1 MCTQSAERGGR
12 ETVATVTLSQP
23 IGGGYHR
30 LRFASSGAQNA
41 TPGQFV
47 MVRVRDGIAPL
58 LRRPF
63 SIHMV
68 EGDEVELLYREV
80 GEGTGIMTGLKVGD
94 RIDVLQPLG
103 RGFGRGGKVPLL
115 IGGGIG
121 VAPLLYLA
129 HSFLA
134 AGKSPKLLLGGRT
147 ERDILCHDQF
157 SCLAVPT
164 RYATED
170 GSLGDTGLVTALLKD
185 ELDSAE
191 DLGGLSVHACGPI
204 PMLSAVARLAE
215 GAGVA
220 CEVSLEAH
228 MACGLGAC
236 LGCVVKA
243 RDGGYVRVC
252 ADGPV
257 FDSKKIL
264 WP

>member
-1 MCTQSAERGGR
+1 MCSLPDERAGR
-12 ETVATVTLSQP
+12 ETAATITLSQP
-23 IGGGYHR
+23 LGGGYHR
-30 LRFASSGAQNA
+30 LRFAPDTPAR
-41 TPGQFV
+41 TVPGQFV
-47 MVRVRDGIAPL
+47 MVRVRDGVAPL

-68 EGDEVELLYREV
+68 ERGEVELLYREV
-80 GEGTGIMTGLKVGD
+80 GEGTAIMTGLKVGD
-94 RIDVLQPLG
+94 IIDVLQPLG
-103 RGFGRGGKVPLL
+103 RGFGEGGEVPLL
-115 IGGGIG
+115 VGGGIG

-129 HSFLA
+129 HSYLA
-134 AGKSPKLLLGGRT
+134 AGKAPKLLLGGRT

-157 SCLAVPT
+157 SCLAIPT
-164 RYATED
+164 KYATED
-170 GSLGDTGLVTALLKD
+170 GSLGDTGLVTALLED
-185 ELDSAE
+185 EFKAAE
-191 DLGGLSVHACGPI
+191 KLGALSVHACGPV
-204 PMLSAVARLAE
+204 PMLAAVARLAE

-257 FDSKKIL
+257 FDSKEIL